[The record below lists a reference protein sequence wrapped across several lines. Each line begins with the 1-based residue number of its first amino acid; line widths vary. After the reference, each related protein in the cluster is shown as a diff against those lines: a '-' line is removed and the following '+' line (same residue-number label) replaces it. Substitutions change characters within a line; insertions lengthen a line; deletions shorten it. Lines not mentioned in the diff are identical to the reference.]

1 MGRGG
6 RERDILGNSKLTD
19 CHEAAG
25 YVKGLVVGKRV
36 SVGVRVTVGIGI
48 RVRIRVGVGVR
59 YGVGERVENMG

>member
-36 SVGVRVTVGIGI
+36 SVGVRVRVGVGI
-48 RVRIRVGVGVR
+48 RVRIGVGVWFR
-59 YGVGERVENMG
+59 VGDRDRVGNRG

>member
-6 RERDILGNSKLTD
+6 RERDILGNSKLTF

-36 SVGVRVTVGIGI
+36 SVGVRV
-48 RVRIRVGVGVR
+48 RVGVGKL
-59 YGVGERVENMG
+59 

>member
-6 RERDILGNSKLTD
+6 RERDILGNSKLTG

-36 SVGVRVTVGIGI
+36 SVGVRV
-48 RVRIRVGVGVR
+48 RVGVGIRVGI
-59 YGVGERVENMG
+59 GVGDRVGNRGEGLGVGLG

>member
-6 RERDILGNSKLTD
+6 RECDILGNSKLTD

-36 SVGVRVTVGIGI
+36 SVGVRVRVGVGI
-48 RVRIRVGVGVR
+48 RVRIGVGVGDR
-59 YGVGERVENMG
+59 IGNRANG

>member
-6 RERDILGNSKLTD
+6 RERDILGNSKLTA

-36 SVGVRVTVGIGI
+36 SVGVRV
-48 RVRIRVGVGVR
+48 RVGVGIR
-59 YGVGERVENMG
+59 LRIGGGVGDWVGVKDRMGNRG